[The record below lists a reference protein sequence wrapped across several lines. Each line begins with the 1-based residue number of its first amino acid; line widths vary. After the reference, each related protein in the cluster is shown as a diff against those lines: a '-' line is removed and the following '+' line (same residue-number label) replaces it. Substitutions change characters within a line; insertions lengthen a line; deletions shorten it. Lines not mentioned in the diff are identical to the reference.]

1 MGFTANEVWG
11 LNSTGSSNLPVSA
24 KKCTPRF
31 VEGCI
36 FAFRACWNYCHPG
49 VGITGTRESKLQIM
63 RYFGRIHRICCS
75 LEPRNRICCSLE
87 PKLVSDIPMSR
98 HNES

>member
-1 MGFTANEVWG
+1 MLETCQSGRMGFTANEVWG

-36 FAFRACWNYCHPG
+36 FAFRACWNYWHPG
-49 VGITGTRESKLQIM
+49 FGITGTRDSKLQIM
-63 RYFGRIHRICCS
+63 RYFRRIH
-75 LEPRNRICCSLE
+75 RICCSLE
-87 PKLVSDIPMSR
+87 PKLVSDIPMNR